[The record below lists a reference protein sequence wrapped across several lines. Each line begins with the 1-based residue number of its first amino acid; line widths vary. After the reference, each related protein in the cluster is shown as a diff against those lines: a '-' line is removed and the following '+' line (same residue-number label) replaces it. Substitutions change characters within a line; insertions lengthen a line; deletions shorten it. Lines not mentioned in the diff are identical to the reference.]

1 MLLGIS
7 QVMVMCQE
15 DGEVMNRGGCR
26 HAAGSQVNGSTL
38 VAREKN
44 FIHGQWAPRS
54 SKDRGLLVK
63 NLG

>member
-1 MLLGIS
+1 
-7 QVMVMCQE
+7 MCQE